1 VPALCHNQLESPLN
15 RRQALARCGA
25 GFGSLALTSLLHEA
39 RATTSAEKK
48 PHFEPRAK
56 RVIFVFLHGG
66 PSQVDTFDYKP
77 SLQRDHGKPLP
88 FPKPRIVSAKT
99 GNLLASPFEF
109 RRHGQSGAMV
119 SSLFPEIAATMDDLC
134 LVRSM
139 HCSNSRHGGA
149 LLELHTGSD
158 TFVRPSAGSWI
169 NYGLGTENDNL
180 PGFITVDPT
189 SGHGGANA
197 WSSSFLPAR
206 YQGTVIRRK
215 NGKPRIPFI
224 ENAHVPLE
232 RQRLELEF
240 LTRLNRDA
248 LTRPD
253 AELESR
259 IESFELAFQ
268 MQMEVPQVQDLANE
282 PAHIQR
288 LYGMDQGKSKPFA
301 ESCVLAR
308 RYSEA
313 GVRFVQI
320 THRYWDDHGKIKEG
334 HGKRAIEIDRPIA
347 GLIKDLK
354 QRGLLEDTLV
364 VVGGEFGRTPVSQGS
379 GRDHNPHGFSYLLAG
394 GGIQPG
400 LQYGQTD
407 EYGFYA
413 VENKV
418 HFHDLHATMLHLL
431 GFDHTKLTHRFG
443 GRDFRL
449 TDVHG
454 RVVADLLG

>member
-1 VPALCHNQLESPLN
+1 MPELCQNRNQTPLS
-15 RRQALARCGA
+15 RRQMLARSGA
-25 GFGSLALTSLLHEA
+25 GFGSIALGAMLHEA
-39 RATTSAEKK
+39 QATTFTDKK

-56 RVIFVFLHGG
+56 RIIFLFLHGG
-66 PSQVDTFDYKP
+66 PSQVDTFDFKP

-88 FPKPRIVSAKT
+88 FALPRIVSAKT
-99 GNLLASPFEF
+99 GALLASPFEF
-109 RRHGQSGAMV
+109 KQHGQSGAMV
-119 SSLFPEIAATMDDLC
+119 SSIFPEIAGVMDDLC

-169 NYGLGTENDNL
+169 NYGLGTENGDL

-197 WSSSFLPAR
+197 WSSAFLPAR
-206 YQGTVIRRK
+206 YQGTAIRRK
-215 NGKPRIPFI
+215 NGKPQVPFL
-224 ENAHVPLE
+224 ENSRVPMK
-232 RQRLELEF
+232 RQRLELDF
-240 LTRLNRDA
+240 LNQLNRDA
-248 LTRPD
+248 LSRPD

-268 MQMEVPQVQDLANE
+268 MQMEVPQVQDLTRE
-282 PAHIQR
+282 PDHIR
-288 LYGMDQGKSKPFA
+288 GLYGMDVTKSKSFA

-320 THRYWDDHGKIKEG
+320 THRYWDDHGNIKKG
-334 HGKRAIEIDRPIA
+334 HGNRAGEIDRPIA

-364 VVGGEFGRTPVSQGS
+364 VIGGEFGRTPVSQGS
-379 GRDHNPHGFSYLLAG
+379 GRDHNPHGFSFLLAG
-394 GGIQPG
+394 GGIKPG
-400 LQYGQTD
+400 IQYGQTD

-431 GFDHTKLTHRFG
+431 GFDHTRLTYRMG

-449 TDVHG
+449 TDIHG
-454 RVVADLLG
+454 RVVTDLLG